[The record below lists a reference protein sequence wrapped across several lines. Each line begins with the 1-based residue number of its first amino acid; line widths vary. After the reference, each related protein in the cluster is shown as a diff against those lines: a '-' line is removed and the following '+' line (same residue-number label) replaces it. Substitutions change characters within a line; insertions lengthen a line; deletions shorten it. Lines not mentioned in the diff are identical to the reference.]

1 MFSIKLKKTSVFL
14 LFLLFW
20 ISILPLSA
28 QRPKIGLALAGG
40 GAKGLAHI
48 GILKAIDSAGL
59 KVDYI
64 TGTSMG
70 AIVGSLYAA
79 GYSGKQIEDI
89 TLSIDWGQLFKNSAN
104 YKDIAL
110 SEKDEYNGYILEV
123 PLIGYKPALSSGLIN
138 PEGIWAEF
146 LKHLYPVYDVKD
158 FHKLNIPFECIATDL
173 ETGKPVVLSSGEI
186 VQAIRSSMAIP
197 SVFTPVEY
205 QGKYLVDG
213 GLVRNFPVRYAKEMG
228 ADYLIGV
235 SLWDGLL
242 KRDRITNA
250 LDVFN
255 QITSYVDAADAE
267 EEKAMCNLLISPPIG
282 DYTAA
287 SFSDYRDIIR
297 IGNEMGK
304 QMYPTFKHLADSLNA
319 IEPIP
324 YDPYSRLKGKA
335 SVTIDSIEVA
345 GLSGIKKKQLIH
357 NMDLDINRAYSARKL
372 SESLKRAYSTLNYK
386 YLYYELYPTDKLN
399 HAKIRLITEEDYHS
413 WVKLGLFYN
422 NFLGAGISLNYTLRN
437 FRKTNSRSMVKLA
450 IGDNFDGIVQTK
462 FFYGDNSK
470 HQLKGELR
478 VTDLKIPIYE
488 GSNRLFVYNATFS
501 TLEASYMKYV
511 NKYTGI
517 GTGLSYNLKTY
528 SPDIAA
534 TIRVKGH
541 ESQLYFFV
549 NQLTNSID
557 RRFFT
562 TRGAISNFEGGIA
575 FARNTFNK
583 ATGLGV
589 DTLSKLLSSKPY
601 FKLRYLLTGYIPV
614 SPKTSLVGSFNVGAL
629 INHKGVYL
637 NEFFFGGEQPLFKQQ
652 TQFVGLKDAQI
663 ITDSYVAGL
672 FGIQTN
678 LLSNLY
684 TQARINYGYYNFING
699 NSSISN
705 ANRKKQILGL
715 GVTAGYYV
723 SKWPVQLSVSYS
735 PQIGKVYTA
744 FSIGYA
750 FY

>member
-1 MFSIKLKKTSVFL
+1 
-14 LFLLFW
+14 
-20 ISILPLSA
+20 
-28 QRPKIGLALAGG
+28 
-40 GAKGLAHI
+40 
-48 GILKAIDSAGL
+48 
-59 KVDYI
+59 
-64 TGTSMG
+64 
-70 AIVGSLYAA
+70 
-79 GYSGKQIEDI
+79 
-89 TLSIDWGQLFKNSAN
+89 
-104 YKDIAL
+104 
-110 SEKDEYNGYILEV
+110 
-123 PLIGYKPALSSGLIN
+123 
-138 PEGIWAEF
+138 
-146 LKHLYPVYDVKD
+146 
-158 FHKLNIPFECIATDL
+158 
-173 ETGKPVVLSSGEI
+173 
-186 VQAIRSSMAIP
+186 
-197 SVFTPVEY
+197 
-205 QGKYLVDG
+205 
-213 GLVRNFPVRYAKEMG
+213 
-228 ADYLIGV
+228 
-235 SLWDGLL
+235 
-242 KRDRITNA
+242 
-250 LDVFN
+250 VFN

-282 DYTAA
+282 EYTAA

-335 SVTIDSIEVA
+335 SVTIDSIDVT

-528 SPDIAA
+528 SPDIAS

-575 FARNTFNK
+575 FARDTFNK
-583 ATGLGV
+583 VTGLGV
-589 DTLSKLLSSKPY
+589 DTLSMLLSNKPY
-601 FKLRYLLTGYIPV
+601 FKLRYLLTGYIPI
-614 SPKTSLVGSFNVGAL
+614 STKTSLVGSFNVGAL
-629 INHKGVYL
+629 INHSGVYL
-637 NEFFFGGEQPLFKQQ
+637 NEFFFGGEQPLFKQHI
-652 TQFVGLKDAQI
+652 QFVGLKDAQI

-678 LLSNLY
+678 LFSNLY

-699 NSSISN
+699 NNSISN
-705 ANRKKQILGL
+705 TNRKKQILGL